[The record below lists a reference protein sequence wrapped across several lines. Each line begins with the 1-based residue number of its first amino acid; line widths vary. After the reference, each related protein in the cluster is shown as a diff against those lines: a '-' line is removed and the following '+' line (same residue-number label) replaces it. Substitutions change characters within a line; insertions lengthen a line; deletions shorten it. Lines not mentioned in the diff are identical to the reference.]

1 MSHEYVL
8 KPFQPEVRLQIDYA
22 RELNPQQL
30 AAVTAPPGPALVI
43 AGAGS
48 GKTRTLTYRVAYL
61 LEQGIPA
68 DRILLLTFTNKAAGE
83 MMRRVADLLGR
94 QLSSLWGGTFHAIGA
109 RILRAH
115 ADLLGYRR
123 DFTILD
129 RDDAKDLIKACIT
142 DAKID
147 TKGTHFPKPDVL
159 CEIFSLAVN
168 THRTASDLLNAEFE
182 YLLEKYE
189 GDESA
194 GLAEPVARVEQLYAR
209 RKRATNAMDFDD
221 LLALWLKLLREQ
233 ADVRE
238 LYQRRFQF
246 ILVDEYQDTNRLQS
260 DLIDLLAERH
270 HNVMVVG
277 DDAQSIYAWRGAN
290 FANIFQF
297 PKRYPEAKVFK
308 IETNYRSTPEIL
320 RVANAA
326 IAENHN
332 QFTKVLTPA
341 RKSGLKPALV
351 ACLDASQQAAFIAQR
366 VTELP
371 EEGVNLNQ
379 VAVLYRSHFH
389 ALELQLELTKRRIPF
404 AITSGIRFFEQAHIK
419 DATAY
424 LKLVANPRDEVSFK
438 RLAQLLPGI
447 GAKGAEKIWKIFS
460 GKMEDGR
467 WRVEARTLESGKGK
481 AEIGNETEPPHVGS
495 YKLATALQ
503 TCGKSIP
510 AKAATAWAQF
520 VATVGQLEDETVRKS
535 AAKMLRLVIDAGYD
549 DYLKETYDNYQRR
562 LEELEQLAE
571 FAYQFGS
578 VEEFLTQLALLT
590 NVEAEDGQ
598 AAADDTERI
607 RLTTIHQAKGLE
619 FDVVFV
625 IMLCDGLFP
634 SARSMETDEGEEE
647 ERRLFYVAITRA
659 KNELYLSYP
668 LIRASFS
675 NSDNDGMQQPSRFL
689 AEIPRDLL
697 NEWKLR

>member
-1 MSHEYVL
+1 MSRDYVIE
-8 KPFQPEVRLQIDYA
+8 PFRPEINLQIDYA

-83 MMRRVADLLGR
+83 MMHRVAGLLGR
-94 QLSSLWGGTFHAIGA
+94 QLPSLWGGTFHSIGA
-109 RILRAH
+109 RILRSH

-129 RDDAKDLIKACIT
+129 RDDAKDLIKTCI
-142 DAKID
+142 AEAGIE
-147 TKGTHFPKPDVL
+147 TKGTHFPKPEVL

-168 THRTASDLLNAEFE
+168 THKSTAEILEEQFDYFE
-182 YLLEKYE
+182 QITRL
-189 GDESA
+189 
-194 GLAEPVARVEQLYAR
+194 VADVQKRYTA

-221 LLALWLKLLREQ
+221 LLALWLRLLQEH
-233 ADVRE
+233 ADVCE
-238 LYQRRFQF
+238 HYQRRFQF
-246 ILVDEYQDTNRLQS
+246 ILVDEYQDTNKLQS

-270 HNVMVVG
+270 HNVTVVG

-290 FANIFQF
+290 FQNIFKF
-297 PKRYPEAKVFK
+297 PKRYPDAKVFK

-320 RVANAA
+320 KVANAA
-326 IAENHN
+326 IAANRD
-332 QFTKVLTPA
+332 QFTKILTPA

-351 ACLDASQQAAFIAQR
+351 TCADAAQQAAFIAQR
-366 VTELP
+366 VAELP
-371 EEGVNLNQ
+371 EEGVNLNR

-389 ALELQLELTKRRIPF
+389 ALELQLELTKRHIPF
-404 AITSGIRFFEQAHIK
+404 SITSGIRFFEQAHIK

-424 LKLVANPRDEVSFK
+424 LKLVANPRDELAFK
-438 RLAQLLPGI
+438 RIVQLLPGI
-447 GAKGAEKIWKIFS
+447 GAKGAGKIWKIFHEKLEGTPSSELKNSPVTRPSATLSPPS
-460 GKMEDGR
+460 GERDG
-467 WRVEARTLESGKGK
+467 ARGARQS
-481 AEIGNETEPPHVGS
+481 
-495 YKLATALQ
+495 LATAL
-503 TCGKSIP
+503 TSCAKAVP
-510 AKAATAWAQF
+510 AKAATVWKQF
-520 VATVGQLEDETVRKS
+520 VETISQLEDKAVRQS
-535 AAKMLRLVIDAGYD
+535 AAKMLRLVMDAGYD
-549 DYLKETYDNYQRR
+549 DYLKENFANYRNR
-562 LEELEQLAE
+562 LEDLEQLAV

-578 VEEFLTQLALLT
+578 VEDFLTQLALLT

-598 AAADDTERI
+598 TANRDAEQI
-607 RLTTIHQAKGLE
+607 RLSTIHQAKGLE

-634 SARSMETDEGEEE
+634 SARSMENDDGEEE

-659 KNELYLSYP
+659 KNELYLSHP
-668 LIRASFS
+668 LMRAGYGSTGM
-675 NSDNDGMQQPSRFL
+675 DAMQQPSRFL
-689 AEIPRDLL
+689 SEIPRDLL
-697 NEWKLR
+697 NEWNLRSRYG